1 MASTCTRPSS
11 STSSRRIRPSP
22 RRQSSACRAPRPAKH
37 RRRTSSPLRPSQ
49 SRNSPTTAHAISL
62 VSSARC
68 GSSWSPS
75 CRIRPPARYGRRLC
89 ARRPTTRRS
98 AGARGRRKRPR
109 GSVRR
114 QSVADESTPP
124 RITLI
129 TRPECHLCEVAKE
142 ALDRVAAASGE
153 RWAEVN
159 VESDIELEREYGE
172 RLPVVLLD
180 GKEHGYFRVEEE
192 RLLRDL
198 AR

>member
-1 MASTCTRPSS
+1 M
-11 STSSRRIRPSP
+11 
-22 RRQSSACRAPRPAKH
+22 
-37 RRRTSSPLRPSQ
+37 
-49 SRNSPTTAHAISL
+49 
-62 VSSARC
+62 
-68 GSSWSPS
+68 
-75 CRIRPPARYGRRLC
+75 
-89 ARRPTTRRS
+89 
-98 AGARGRRKRPR
+98 
-109 GSVRR
+109 
-114 QSVADESTPP
+114 ADESTPP

-153 RWAEVN
+153 RWAEMN